1 MCPHCWEVNV
11 LATPLCER
19 CGADMRLILQESGGA
34 RRTAP
39 VQSPIPV
46 RVLRLSTLQRLLL
59 LCFLLL
65 MFAMHVIGTLYASA
79 RRLAPPTGRA
89 APVAPLPSPAGLD

>member
-1 MCPHCWEVNV
+1 MH
-11 LATPLCER
+11 
-19 CGADMRLILQESGGA
+19 LILQESGGA

-46 RVLRLSTLQRLLL
+46 RVLRLSTVQRVVL

-65 MFAMHVIGTLYASA
+65 MFAVQVIGTLYASA
-79 RRLAPPTGRA
+79 RRLAPVVSRPVPS
-89 APVAPLPSPAGLD
+89 APVPSPAGLD